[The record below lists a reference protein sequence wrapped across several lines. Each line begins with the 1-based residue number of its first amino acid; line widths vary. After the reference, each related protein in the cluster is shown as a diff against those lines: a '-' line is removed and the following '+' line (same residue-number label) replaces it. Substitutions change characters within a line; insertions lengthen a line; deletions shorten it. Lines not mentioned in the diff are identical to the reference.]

1 MPRLTD
7 ATKAA
12 RRAQI
17 IEAAISCF
25 LEKGYTNTSMSDI
38 IKASGLS
45 SGSIYSHFSGK
56 EDILISAINERL
68 NSVKELY
75 DTFPGGAGPQ
85 DILEII
91 YTNLLVNENF
101 TAMLRIRLESLHA
114 PEIARATANIMPLL
128 QGIIVKTLT
137 PWAAEQLSVLHEINP
152 DPAQRTPEQ
161 EALITDYARDTADAF
176 MMVFQ
181 GTCSAPSSAP
191 PRKRTASTASLWRS
205 FLSSCPPDSP

>member
-1 MPRLTD
+1 MPRLTE

-17 IEAAISCF
+17 IEAAIACF
-25 LEKGYTNTSMSDI
+25 LERGYTNTSMSDI

-56 EDILISAINERL
+56 EDILIGAINERL
-68 NSVKELY
+68 NNVKELY
-75 DTFPGGAGPQ
+75 AALPEGAGPQ

-91 YTNLLVNENF
+91 YTNQMVNENF
-101 TAMLRIRLESLHA
+101 SAMLRIRLESLHA
-114 PEIARATANIMPLL
+114 PEIAKATADIMPLL
-128 QGIIVKTLT
+128 QGIIVKALT

-181 GTCSAPSSAP
+181 GYMLRTFVGAPEEKNRLYRVAM
-191 PRKRTASTASLWRS
+191 SL
-205 FLSSCPPDSP
+205 LPE

>member
-56 EDILISAINERL
+56 EDILITAINERL
-68 NSVKELY
+68 NNVKELY
-75 DTFPGGAGPQ
+75 ETLPEGAGPQ
-85 DILEII
+85 DILETIH
-91 YTNLLVNENF
+91 TNQLVNDNF
-101 TAMLRIRLESLHA
+101 SAMLRIRLESLHA
-114 PEIARATANIMPLL
+114 PEIARATADIMPLL

-137 PWAAEQLSVLHEINP
+137 PWAAEQLSVLHEIDP

-161 EALITDYARDTADAF
+161 EALIADYARDTADAF
-176 MMVFQ
+176 MMILQ
-181 GTCSAPSSAP
+181 GYM
-191 PRKRTASTASLWRS
+191 LRS
-205 FLSSCPPDSP
+205 FFGAPEEEDRLYRVASALLPE

>member
-114 PEIARATANIMPLL
+114 PEIARATADIMPLL

-152 DPAQRTPEQ
+152 DSAQRTPEQ
-161 EALITDYARDTADAF
+161 EALIADYARDTADAF

-181 GTCSAPSSAP
+181 GYM
-191 PRKRTASTASLWRS
+191 LRS
-205 FLSSCPPDSP
+205 FFGAPEEKDRLYRVALALLPE

>member
-17 IEAAISCF
+17 IEAAIDCF
-25 LEKGYTNTSMSDI
+25 LEHGYTNTSMSDI

-56 EDILISAINERL
+56 EDILITAINERL
-68 NSVKELY
+68 NNVKELY
-75 DTFPGGAGPQ
+75 ETLPEGAGPQ
-85 DILEII
+85 DILETIH
-91 YTNLLVNENF
+91 TNQLVNDNF
-101 TAMLRIRLESLHA
+101 SAMLRIRAESLHA
-114 PEIARATANIMPLL
+114 PEIARATADTMPLL

-152 DPAQRTPEQ
+152 NSAQRTPEQ
-161 EALITDYARDTADAF
+161 EALIADYARDTADAF

-181 GTCSAPSSAP
+181 GYM
-191 PRKRTASTASLWRS
+191 LRS
-205 FLSSCPPDSP
+205 FFGTPEEKEHLYRVAMSLLPE

>member
-56 EDILISAINERL
+56 EDILITAINERL
-68 NSVKELY
+68 NNVKELY
-75 DTFPGGAGPQ
+75 ETLPEGAGPQ
-85 DILEII
+85 DILETIH
-91 YTNLLVNENF
+91 TNQLVNDNF
-101 TAMLRIRLESLHA
+101 SAMLRIRLESLHA
-114 PEIARATANIMPLL
+114 PEIARATADIMPLL

-137 PWAAEQLSVLHEINP
+137 PWAAEQLRVLHEINP
-152 DPAQRTPEQ
+152 NSAQRTPEQ
-161 EALITDYARDTADAF
+161 EALIADYARDTADAF

-181 GTCSAPSSAP
+181 GYM
-191 PRKRTASTASLWRS
+191 LRS
-205 FLSSCPPDSP
+205 FFGSTEEKDRLYRVALALLPE

>member
-56 EDILISAINERL
+56 EDILVSAINERFNNL
-68 NSVKELY
+68 KEIYATL
-75 DTFPGGAGPQ
+75 PEGAGPQ
-85 DILEII
+85 DIFETIC
-91 YTNLLVNENF
+91 TNQMINENF
-101 TAMLRIRLESLHA
+101 SAMLRLRLESLHA
-114 PEIARATANIMPLL
+114 PEIAKATVGITPLL
-128 QGIIVKTLT
+128 QDVIAKTLT

-161 EALITDYARDTADAF
+161 EALIADYARDTADAF

-181 GTCSAPSSAP
+181 GYM
-191 PRKRTASTASLWRS
+191 LRS
-205 FLSSCPPDSP
+205 FFGSTEEKDRLYRVALALLPE

>member
-161 EALITDYARDTADAF
+161 EALIADYARDTADAF

-181 GTCSAPSSAP
+181 GFMLRAFFSAPEEKEHLYRVAM
-191 PRKRTASTASLWRS
+191 SL
-205 FLSSCPPDSP
+205 LPE

>member
-1 MPRLTD
+1 MPRLTE

-12 RRAQI
+12 RRTQI
-17 IEAAISCF
+17 IEAAIACF
-25 LEKGYTNTSMSDI
+25 IEHGYTNTSMSDI

-45 SGSIYSHFSGK
+45 SGSIYSHFAGK

-68 NSVKELY
+68 NNVKELY
-75 DTFPGGAGPQ
+75 ETLPEGAGPQ

-91 YTNLLVNENF
+91 YTNQMVNENF
-101 TAMLRIRLESLHA
+101 SAMLRIRLESLHA
-114 PEIARATANIMPLL
+114 PEIARATADIMPLL

-137 PWAAEQLSVLHEINP
+137 PWATEQLSVLHEINP
-152 DPAQRTPEQ
+152 DSAQRTPEQ

-181 GTCSAPSSAP
+181 GYV
-191 PRKRTASTASLWRS
+191 LRS
-205 FLSSCPPDSP
+205 FIGNTEEKDRLYRVALALLPE

>member
-17 IEAAISCF
+17 IEAAVSCF

-68 NSVKELY
+68 ENVKNLY
-75 DTFPGGAGPQ
+75 AALPEGAGPQ
-85 DILEII
+85 DILETIH
-91 YTNLLVNENF
+91 TNQLVNDNF
-101 TAMLRIRLESLHA
+101 SAMLRIRLESLHA
-114 PEIARATANIMPLL
+114 PEIARATANVMPLL

-137 PWAAEQLSVLHEINP
+137 PWAVEQLSVLHEINP
-152 DPAQRTPEQ
+152 DPAERTPEQ
-161 EALITDYARDTADAF
+161 EALIADYARDTADAF

-181 GTCSAPSSAP
+181 GYM
-191 PRKRTASTASLWRS
+191 LRS
-205 FLSSCPPDSP
+205 FLGSSDEKDRLYRVAMALLPE

>member
-114 PEIARATANIMPLL
+114 PEIARATVDIIPRL
-128 QGIIVKTLT
+128 QGIIVKALT

-152 DPAQRTPEQ
+152 DSTQRTPEQ

-176 MMVFQ
+176 MMVLQ
-181 GTCSAPSSAP
+181 GYM
-191 PRKRTASTASLWRS
+191 LRS
-205 FLSSCPPDSP
+205 FFGAPEEKDRLYRVALALLPE

>member
-1 MPRLTD
+1 MPRLTE

-17 IEAAISCF
+17 IEAAIACF
-25 LEKGYTNTSMSDI
+25 IEHGYTNTSMSDI

-68 NSVKELY
+68 DSLKELY
-75 DTFPGGAGPQ
+75 AALPEGAGPQ

-114 PEIARATANIMPLL
+114 PEIAKATADIMPRL

-137 PWAAEQLSVLHEINP
+137 PWATEQLSVLHEINP

-176 MMVFQ
+176 MMILQ
-181 GTCSAPSSAP
+181 GYM
-191 PRKRTASTASLWRS
+191 LRS
-205 FLSSCPPDSP
+205 FFGAPEEKDRLYRVASALLPE

>member
-17 IEAAISCF
+17 IEAAIDCF
-25 LEKGYTNTSMSDI
+25 LDHGYTNTSMSDI

-68 NSVKELY
+68 NNVKELY
-75 DTFPGGAGPQ
+75 AALPEGAGPQ
-85 DILEII
+85 DILETI
-91 YTNLLVNENF
+91 YTNQLVNENF
-101 TAMLRIRLESLHA
+101 SAMLRIRLESLHA
-114 PEIARATANIMPLL
+114 PEIARATADTMPLL

-152 DPAQRTPEQ
+152 NSAQRTPEQ
-161 EALITDYARDTADAF
+161 EALIADYARDTADAF

-181 GTCSAPSSAP
+181 GYM
-191 PRKRTASTASLWRS
+191 LRS
-205 FLSSCPPDSP
+205 FFGTPKEKDRLYRVASALLPE

>member
-17 IEAAISCF
+17 IEAAVSCF

-56 EDILISAINERL
+56 EDILNTAINERL
-68 NSVKELY
+68 NNVKELY
-75 DTFPGGAGPQ
+75 ETLPEGAGPQ
-85 DILEII
+85 DILETIH
-91 YTNLLVNENF
+91 TNQLVNDNF
-101 TAMLRIRLESLHA
+101 SAMLRIRLESLHA
-114 PEIARATANIMPLL
+114 PEIARATADIMPRL

-161 EALITDYARDTADAF
+161 EALIADYARDTADAF

-181 GTCSAPSSAP
+181 GYM
-191 PRKRTASTASLWRS
+191 LRS
-205 FLSSCPPDSP
+205 FFGSTEEKDRLYRVALALLPE

>member
-56 EDILISAINERL
+56 EDILITAINERL
-68 NSVKELY
+68 NNVKELY
-75 DTFPGGAGPQ
+75 ETLPEGAGPQ
-85 DILEII
+85 DILETIH
-91 YTNLLVNENF
+91 TNQLVNDNF
-101 TAMLRIRLESLHA
+101 SAMLRIRAKSLHA
-114 PEIARATANIMPLL
+114 PEIARATADTMPLL

-152 DPAQRTPEQ
+152 NSAQRTPEQ
-161 EALITDYARDTADAF
+161 EALIADYARDTADAF

-181 GTCSAPSSAP
+181 GYM
-191 PRKRTASTASLWRS
+191 LRS
-205 FLSSCPPDSP
+205 FFGAPEEKDRLYRVASALLPE

>member
-17 IEAAISCF
+17 IEAAVSCF

-75 DTFPGGAGPQ
+75 STFPGGAGPQ

-101 TAMLRIRLESLHA
+101 TAMLRIRAESLHA
-114 PEIARATANIMPLL
+114 PEIARATADITPLL

-161 EALITDYARDTADAF
+161 EALISDYARDTADAF
-176 MMVFQ
+176 MMVLQ
-181 GTCSAPSSAP
+181 GYM
-191 PRKRTASTASLWRS
+191 LRS
-205 FLSSCPPDSP
+205 FFGAPEEKDRLYRVAMALLPE

>member
-75 DTFPGGAGPQ
+75 DTFLGGAGPQ

-114 PEIARATANIMPLL
+114 PEIARATADIMPLL

-161 EALITDYARDTADAF
+161 EALIADYARDTADAF

-181 GTCSAPSSAP
+181 GYM
-191 PRKRTASTASLWRS
+191 LRS
-205 FLSSCPPDSP
+205 FFGTSEEKDRLYRVALALLPE

>member
-25 LEKGYTNTSMSDI
+25 FEKGYTNTSMSDI

-114 PEIARATANIMPLL
+114 PEIARATADIMPRL

-137 PWAAEQLSVLHEINP
+137 PWATEQLSVLHEINP

-176 MMVFQ
+176 MMILQ
-181 GTCSAPSSAP
+181 GYM
-191 PRKRTASTASLWRS
+191 LRS
-205 FLSSCPPDSP
+205 FFGAPEEKDRLYRVASALLPE

>member
-56 EDILISAINERL
+56 EDILNTAINERL
-68 NSVKELY
+68 NNVKELY
-75 DTFPGGAGPQ
+75 ETLPEGAGPQ
-85 DILEII
+85 DILETIH
-91 YTNLLVNENF
+91 TNQLVNDNF
-101 TAMLRIRLESLHA
+101 SAMLRIRLESLHA
-114 PEIARATANIMPLL
+114 PEIARATADIMPLL
-128 QGIIVKTLT
+128 QSIIVKTLT

-161 EALITDYARDTADAF
+161 EALIADYARDTADAF

-181 GTCSAPSSAP
+181 GYM
-191 PRKRTASTASLWRS
+191 LRS
-205 FLSSCPPDSP
+205 FFGSTEEKDRLYRVALALIPE

>member
-12 RRAQI
+12 RRTQI
-17 IEAAISCF
+17 IEAAIRCF

-56 EDILISAINERL
+56 EDILNTAINERL
-68 NSVKELY
+68 NNVKELY
-75 DTFPGGAGPQ
+75 ETLPEGAGPQ
-85 DILEII
+85 DILETIH
-91 YTNLLVNENF
+91 TNQLVNDNF
-101 TAMLRIRLESLHA
+101 SAMLRIRLESLHA
-114 PEIARATANIMPLL
+114 PEIARATADIIPLL
-128 QGIIVKTLT
+128 QSIIVKTLT

-161 EALITDYARDTADAF
+161 EALIADYARDTADAF

-181 GTCSAPSSAP
+181 GYM
-191 PRKRTASTASLWRS
+191 LRS
-205 FLSSCPPDSP
+205 FFGSTEEKDRLYRVALALLPE

>member
-17 IEAAISCF
+17 IEAAVSCF

-45 SGSIYSHFSGK
+45 SGSIYSHFTGK
-56 EDILISAINERL
+56 EDILVSAINERL
-68 NSVKELY
+68 ENVKNLY
-75 DTFPGGAGPQ
+75 AALPEGAGPQ
-85 DILEII
+85 DILETI
-91 YTNLLVNENF
+91 YTNQMVNENF
-101 TAMLRIRLESLHA
+101 SAMLRIRLESLHA
-114 PEIARATANIMPLL
+114 PEIARATADIIPLL
-128 QGIIVKTLT
+128 QSIIIKTLT

-161 EALITDYARDTADAF
+161 ESLITDYARDTADAF

-181 GTCSAPSSAP
+181 GYM
-191 PRKRTASTASLWRS
+191 LRS
-205 FLSSCPPDSP
+205 FLGSSDEKDHLYRVALALLPE

>member
-12 RRAQI
+12 RRTQI
-17 IEAAISCF
+17 IEAAITCF
-25 LEKGYTNTSMSDI
+25 MEHGYTNTSMSDI

-68 NSVKELY
+68 DSLKELY
-75 DTFPGGAGPQ
+75 AALPEGAGPQ

-91 YTNLLVNENF
+91 YTNQMVNENF
-101 TAMLRIRLESLHA
+101 SAMLRIRLESLHA
-114 PEIARATANIMPLL
+114 PEIAKATADIMPLL
-128 QGIIVKTLT
+128 QGIIVKALT

-181 GTCSAPSSAP
+181 GYM
-191 PRKRTASTASLWRS
+191 LRS
-205 FLSSCPPDSP
+205 FFGTPEEKDHLYHVALALLPE

>member
-17 IEAAISCF
+17 IEAAIDCF
-25 LEKGYTNTSMSDI
+25 LEHGYTNTSMSDI

-56 EDILISAINERL
+56 EDILITAINERL
-68 NSVKELY
+68 NNVKELY
-75 DTFPGGAGPQ
+75 GTLPEGAGPQ
-85 DILEII
+85 DLLEAI
-91 YTNLLVNENF
+91 YTNQLVSENF
-101 TAMLRIRLESLHA
+101 SAMLRIRLESLHA
-114 PEIARATANIMPLL
+114 PEIAKATADVIPLL
-128 QGIIVKTLT
+128 QGIITKTLT
-137 PWAAEQLSVLHEINP
+137 PWAVDQLSVLHEINP

-161 EALITDYARDTADAF
+161 EALIADYARDTADAF

-181 GTCSAPSSAP
+181 GFM
-191 PRKRTASTASLWRS
+191 LRS
-205 FLSSCPPDSP
+205 FFGTPEEKENLYRVALALLPE

>member
-17 IEAAISCF
+17 IEAAVTCF

-56 EDILISAINERL
+56 EDILITAINERL
-68 NSVKELY
+68 NNVKELY
-75 DTFPGGAGPQ
+75 ETLPEGAGPQ
-85 DILEII
+85 DILETIH
-91 YTNLLVNENF
+91 TNQLVNDNF
-101 TAMLRIRLESLHA
+101 SAMLRIRLESLHA
-114 PEIARATANIMPLL
+114 PEIARATADIMPLL

-152 DPAQRTPEQ
+152 DSAQRTPEQ
-161 EALITDYARDTADAF
+161 EALIADYARDTADAF

-181 GTCSAPSSAP
+181 GYM
-191 PRKRTASTASLWRS
+191 LRS
-205 FLSSCPPDSP
+205 FFGSTEEKDRLYRVASALLPE

>member
-17 IEAAISCF
+17 IEAAIDCF
-25 LEKGYTNTSMSDI
+25 LEHGYTNTSMSDI

-152 DPAQRTPEQ
+152 DPAQRTSEQ

-181 GTCSAPSSAP
+181 GYM
-191 PRKRTASTASLWRS
+191 LRS
-205 FLSSCPPDSP
+205 FFGAPEEKDRLYRVALALLPE

>member
-17 IEAAISCF
+17 IEVAISCF

-56 EDILISAINERL
+56 EDILNTAINERL
-68 NSVKELY
+68 NNVKELY
-75 DTFPGGAGPQ
+75 ETLPEGAGPQ
-85 DILEII
+85 DILETIH
-91 YTNLLVNENF
+91 TNQLVNDNF
-101 TAMLRIRLESLHA
+101 SAMLRIRLESLHA
-114 PEIARATANIMPLL
+114 PEIARATADIMPLL
-128 QGIIVKTLT
+128 QSIIVKTLT

-161 EALITDYARDTADAF
+161 EALIADYARDTADAF

-181 GTCSAPSSAP
+181 GYM
-191 PRKRTASTASLWRS
+191 LRS
-205 FLSSCPPDSP
+205 FFGSTEEKDRLYRVALALLPE

>member
-17 IEAAISCF
+17 IEAAIGCF
-25 LEKGYTNTSMSDI
+25 LEHGYTNTSMSDI

-56 EDILISAINERL
+56 EDILIGAINERL
-68 NSVKELY
+68 NNVKELY
-75 DTFPGGAGPQ
+75 AALPEGAGPQ
-85 DILEII
+85 DILETI
-91 YTNLLVNENF
+91 YTNQLVSENF
-101 TAMLRIRLESLHA
+101 SAMLRIRLESLHA
-114 PEIARATANIMPLL
+114 PEVARATTDIIPLL
-128 QGIIVKTLT
+128 QGIITKTLT
-137 PWAAEQLSVLHEINP
+137 PWAIEQLNVLHEINP

-161 EALITDYARDTADAF
+161 ETLIADYARDTADAF

-181 GTCSAPSSAP
+181 GFM
-191 PRKRTASTASLWRS
+191 LRS
-205 FLSSCPPDSP
+205 FFGTPEEKENLYRVALALLPE

>member
-56 EDILISAINERL
+56 EDILNTAINERL
-68 NSVKELY
+68 NNVKELY
-75 DTFPGGAGPQ
+75 ETLPEGAGPQ
-85 DILEII
+85 DILETIH
-91 YTNLLVNENF
+91 TNQLVNDNF
-101 TAMLRIRLESLHA
+101 SAMLRIRAKSLHA
-114 PEIARATANIMPLL
+114 PEIARATADTMPLL

-152 DPAQRTPEQ
+152 NSAQRTPEQ

-181 GTCSAPSSAP
+181 GYM
-191 PRKRTASTASLWRS
+191 LRS
-205 FLSSCPPDSP
+205 FFGAPEEKDRLYRVASALLPE

>member
-17 IEAAISCF
+17 IEAAVSCF

-56 EDILISAINERL
+56 EDILNTAINERL
-68 NSVKELY
+68 NNVKKLY
-75 DTFPGGAGPQ
+75 ETLPEGAGPQ
-85 DILEII
+85 DLLEAI
-91 YTNLLVNENF
+91 YTNQLVSENF
-101 TAMLRIRLESLHA
+101 SAMLRIRLESLHA
-114 PEIARATANIMPLL
+114 PEIAKATADVIPLL
-128 QGIIVKTLT
+128 QGIITKTLT
-137 PWAAEQLSVLHEINP
+137 PWAVDQLSVLHEINP

-181 GTCSAPSSAP
+181 GFM
-191 PRKRTASTASLWRS
+191 LRS
-205 FLSSCPPDSP
+205 FFGTPEEKEHLYRVAMSLLPE

>member
-17 IEAAISCF
+17 LEAAISCF

-56 EDILISAINERL
+56 EDILITAINERL
-68 NSVKELY
+68 NNVKELY
-75 DTFPGGAGPQ
+75 ETLPEGAGPQ
-85 DILEII
+85 DILETIH
-91 YTNLLVNENF
+91 TNQLVNDNF
-101 TAMLRIRLESLHA
+101 SAMLRIRAKSLHA
-114 PEIARATANIMPLL
+114 PEIARATADTMPLL

-152 DPAQRTPEQ
+152 NSAQRTPEQ
-161 EALITDYARDTADAF
+161 EALIADYARDTADAF

-181 GTCSAPSSAP
+181 GYM
-191 PRKRTASTASLWRS
+191 LRS
-205 FLSSCPPDSP
+205 FFGAPEEKDRLYRIALALLPE

>member
-56 EDILISAINERL
+56 EDILNTAINERL
-68 NSVKELY
+68 NNVKELY
-75 DTFPGGAGPQ
+75 ETLPEGAGPQ
-85 DILEII
+85 DILETIH
-91 YTNLLVNENF
+91 TNQLGNDNF
-101 TAMLRIRLESLHA
+101 SAMLRIRLESLHA
-114 PEIARATANIMPLL
+114 PEIARATADIMPLL

-152 DPAQRTPEQ
+152 DSAQRTPEQ
-161 EALITDYARDTADAF
+161 EALIADYARDTTDAL
-176 MMVFQ
+176 MMIFQ
-181 GTCSAPSSAP
+181 GYM
-191 PRKRTASTASLWRS
+191 LRS
-205 FLSSCPPDSP
+205 FFGTPEEKDHLYRVALALLPE

>member
-1 MPRLTD
+1 MPRLTE

-17 IEAAISCF
+17 IEAAVACF
-25 LEKGYTNTSMSDI
+25 LERGYTNTSMSDI

-56 EDILISAINERL
+56 EDILITAINERL
-68 NSVKELY
+68 NNVKELY
-75 DTFPGGAGPQ
+75 ETLPEGAGPQ
-85 DILEII
+85 DILETIH
-91 YTNLLVNENF
+91 TNQLVNDNF
-101 TAMLRIRLESLHA
+101 SAMLRIRLESLHA
-114 PEIARATANIMPLL
+114 PEIARATADIMPLL

-152 DPAQRTPEQ
+152 DSAQRTPEQ
-161 EALITDYARDTADAF
+161 EALIADYARDTADAF

-181 GTCSAPSSAP
+181 GYM
-191 PRKRTASTASLWRS
+191 LRS
-205 FLSSCPPDSP
+205 FFGSTEEKDRLYRVASALLPE

>member
-56 EDILISAINERL
+56 EDILITAINERL
-68 NSVKELY
+68 NNVKELY
-75 DTFPGGAGPQ
+75 ETLPEGASPQ
-85 DILEII
+85 DILETFH
-91 YTNLLVNENF
+91 TNQLVNDNF
-101 TAMLRIRLESLHA
+101 SAMLRIRVESLHA
-114 PEIARATANIMPLL
+114 PEIARATADIIPRL
-128 QGIIVKTLT
+128 QGIIAKALT
-137 PWAAEQLSVLHEINP
+137 PWATEQLSVLHEIDP
-152 DPAQRTPEQ
+152 DPTQRTPEQ
-161 EALITDYARDTADAF
+161 AALIADYARDTADAF
-176 MMVFQ
+176 MMVLQ
-181 GTCSAPSSAP
+181 GYM
-191 PRKRTASTASLWRS
+191 LRS
-205 FLSSCPPDSP
+205 FFGAPEEKDHLYRVALALLPE

>member
-17 IEAAISCF
+17 IEAAVSCF

-45 SGSIYSHFSGK
+45 SGSIYSHFTGK
-56 EDILISAINERL
+56 EDILVTAINERL
-68 NSVKELY
+68 ENVKNLY
-75 DTFPGGAGPQ
+75 AALPEGAGPQ
-85 DILEII
+85 DILETI
-91 YTNLLVNENF
+91 YTNQMVNENF
-101 TAMLRIRLESLHA
+101 SAMLRIRLESLHA
-114 PEIARATANIMPLL
+114 PEIAKATADIIPLL
-128 QGIIVKTLT
+128 QSIIIKTLT

-161 EALITDYARDTADAF
+161 ESLITDYARDTADAF

-181 GTCSAPSSAP
+181 GYM
-191 PRKRTASTASLWRS
+191 LRS
-205 FLSSCPPDSP
+205 FLGSSDEKDHLYRVALALLPE

>member
-17 IEAAISCF
+17 IEAAIDCF
-25 LEKGYTNTSMSDI
+25 LEHGYTNTSMSDI

-56 EDILISAINERL
+56 EDILISAIDERL
-68 NSVKELY
+68 DYLKELY
-75 DTFPGGAGPQ
+75 GALPEGAGPQ
-85 DILEII
+85 DILEAI
-91 YTNLLVNENF
+91 YTNQQVNENF
-101 TAMLRIRLESLHA
+101 SAMLCIRLESLHT
-114 PEIARATANIMPLL
+114 PEIAKATTDVIPLL
-128 QGIIVKTLT
+128 HGVIVKTLT
-137 PWAAEQLSVLHEINP
+137 PWAVEQLSVLHEINP

-161 EALITDYARDTADAF
+161 EALIADYARDTADAF

-181 GTCSAPSSAP
+181 GFM
-191 PRKRTASTASLWRS
+191 LRS
-205 FLSSCPPDSP
+205 FFGTPEEKEHLYHVAMSLLPE

>member
-17 IEAAISCF
+17 IEAAVSCF

-56 EDILISAINERL
+56 EDILVSVINERL
-68 NSVKELY
+68 ENVKNLY
-75 DTFPGGAGPQ
+75 AALPEGAGPQ

-91 YTNLLVNENF
+91 YTNQMVNENF
-101 TAMLRIRLESLHA
+101 SAMLRIRLESLHA
-114 PEIARATANIMPLL
+114 PEIARATANVMPLL
-128 QGIIVKTLT
+128 QSIIVKTLT
-137 PWAAEQLSVLHEINP
+137 PWATEQLSVLHEINP
-152 DPAQRTPEQ
+152 DLAQRTPEQ
-161 EALITDYARDTADAF
+161 SALIADYARDHADAF

-181 GTCSAPSSAP
+181 GYM
-191 PRKRTASTASLWRS
+191 LRS
-205 FLSSCPPDSP
+205 FFGSPEEKDRLYRVALALLPE